1 MIRFHQSVTVV
12 FSAALIVI
20 ASPTIGSHAQ
30 SGLSDA
36 FASGSETGSSVHVTG
51 NSASLKVD
59 ARHATVE
66 QVLSALGGVD
76 VRYRSSVDLDDV
88 VDGLYTGAD
97 RQVLARILGD
107 YNYTIKQDK
116 TDLEVIVFSKR
127 GDHAVPAAIVIP
139 IRRRPS
145 D

>member
-1 MIRFHQSVTVV
+1 MN
-12 FSAALIVI
+12 
-20 ASPTIGSHAQ
+20 
-30 SGLSDA
+30 
-36 FASGSETGSSVHVTG
+36 VTG
-51 NSASLKVD
+51 NAASLKVD

-66 QVLSALGGVD
+66 QVLSALGSVN

-97 RQVLARILGD
+97 RRVLARILGD
-107 YNYTIKQDK
+107 YNYTAKQDK
-116 TDLEVIVFSKR
+116 TDLEMIVFSKR
-127 GDHAVPAAIVIP
+127 GDHAVPAVVVIP